1 MGEGNSEMEGEVPLS
16 KNQQKRLLKQEAW
29 AATLAVR
36 KQQRKE
42 KKLKQREARKAH
54 PPVPA
59 APLLIKTDKAEWL
72 RRQANSMGL
81 VIDCDFY
88 PQLTDKERHSL
99 KQQLMYSYSSLRH
112 CAQPCRLYFT
122 GLPAPL
128 LEALT
133 QVSQGNW
140 EAELETASFSERF
153 RKEDLVYLSADAEN
167 TLEEFDETKTYVIG
181 GLVDHNRL
189 KRATIS
195 KANELQIASAKL
207 PIADHLELTTTKV
220 LAVNHVVGVIMKF
233 RETKDWAQSLVSVLP
248 TRKKAKVKSESDSPA
263 ASPSASPPS

>member
-1 MGEGNSEMEGEVPLS
+1 MPLS

-72 RRQANSMGL
+72 RRQANNSMGL